1 MLKFV
6 VPYTLIKLAS
16 QYLFLSSCL
25 LAQVAL
31 EVPGWM
37 RMVPLRAIEGTGSG
51 VMQRVLDSMVPRFL
65 RQLAADYAL
74 WAAGDDSRKPIGTG
88 QL

>member
-1 MLKFV
+1 MRV
-6 VPYTLIKLAS
+6 VPLGA
-16 QYLFLSSCL
+16 
-25 LAQVAL
+25 V
-31 EVPGWM
+31 E
-37 RMVPLRAIEGTGSG
+37 RTGSG